1 MNYHVFQVYSWR
13 LVMKSLESI
22 FGVRRRGGTVGREIL
37 GGVSTFMA
45 LSYIIFVQ
53 PAVLGGCATGPM
65 DKSAVMF
72 ATCVCSAIG
81 CLIMGLWANL
91 PIATAPAM
99 GHNFFFAFTVCG
111 TAAMGG
117 MGFTW
122 QEALAANF
130 LGGFVFLALSAF
142 GFREAII
149 NAIPEGLKF
158 AIAAGIG
165 LLIAFIGLQW
175 SGVIVGHPE
184 THVTI
189 GRLIN
194 PITLLS
200 LFGLMLIALLIAL
213 NLRGAIMVGMFLTAA
228 VGYAASRLWGHQW
241 GYVLVNDIAQFRFPS
256 PAATFGAV
264 FSGFGP
270 LFERKASVIVL
281 AVFTFLLLDLF
292 DTIGTLVGLAER
304 GGLMVNGRIPNA
316 RRALMADAVST
327 MAGTVVGTSTIC
339 AYIESGAGIAAGAR
353 TGLASVVTAVLLLAS
368 VFAYSLVEVIGNA
381 VVVPAAALGS
391 LTGKSVACYPVVAPV
406 LIIIGCY
413 MLPVVR
419 RIDWDD
425 FTEALPAFLTI
436 VVMQFALSITDGIA
450 WGFIT
455 YALLKLLTGKA
466 KQCTAIVYICA
477 GLFVL
482 YYVFRH

>member
-1 MNYHVFQVYSWR
+1 MG
-13 LVMKSLESI
+13 SLESFFQI
-22 FGVRRRGGTVGREIL
+22 RQRGGTVWREIL
-37 GGVSTFMA
+37 GGASTFMA

-53 PAVLGGCATGPM
+53 PAVLGSCATGPM

-91 PIATAPAM
+91 PVATAPAM

-111 TAAMGG
+111 TTAMGG

-122 QEALAANF
+122 PEALAANF

-149 NAIPEGLKF
+149 NAIPEGIKF
-158 AIAAGIG
+158 AIAVGIG
-165 LLIAFIGLQW
+165 LLIAFVGLQW

-184 THVTI
+184 TYVTI

-200 LFGLMLIALLIAL
+200 LFGLLVIGLLISL
-213 NLRGAIMVGMFLTAA
+213 HVRGAILIGMFVTAA
-228 VGYAASRLWGHQW
+228 AGYAASQVWGGQW
-241 GYVLVNDIAQFRFPS
+241 GYMLVNEVAKFQFPS
-256 PAATFGAV
+256 PGATFGAV

-270 LFERKASVIVL
+270 LFARKASVIVL

-327 MAGTVVGTSTIC
+327 IAGTVAGTSTIC

-353 TGLASVVTAVLLLAS
+353 TGLASVVTAALLLAS
-368 VFAYSLVEVIGNA
+368 VFAYSLVEVIGA
-381 VVVPAAALGS
+381 SVAVPASVLGG
-391 LTGKSVACYPVVAPV
+391 LTGKSVSCYPVVAPV
-406 LIIIGCY
+406 LIVIGCY

-419 RIDWDD
+419 RIAWDD

-436 VVMQFALSITDGIA
+436 VVMQFAMSITDGIA
-450 WGFIT
+450 WGFIS
-455 YALLKLLTGKA
+455 YALLKLLTGRM
-466 KQCTAIVYICA
+466 KQCPPAVYICA
-477 GLFVL
+477 VLFVL
-482 YYVFRH
+482 YYIFRH